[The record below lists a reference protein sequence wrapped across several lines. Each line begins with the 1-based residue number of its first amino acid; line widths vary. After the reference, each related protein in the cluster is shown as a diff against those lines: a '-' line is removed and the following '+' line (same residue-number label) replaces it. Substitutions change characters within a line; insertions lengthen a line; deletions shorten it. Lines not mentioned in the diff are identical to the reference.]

1 MIVKDLLKIGDFV
14 GKTVFF
20 KKGKVISQSLMEYS
34 EKCQILFFTI
44 KEHSLRSLSYSGASP
59 YYNNRQ

>member
-20 KKGKVISQSLMEYS
+20 KKGKVISQPLMEFNS

-44 KEHSLRSLSYSGASP
+44 KEHSLRFLSYSGASP
-59 YYNNRQ
+59 YYNN